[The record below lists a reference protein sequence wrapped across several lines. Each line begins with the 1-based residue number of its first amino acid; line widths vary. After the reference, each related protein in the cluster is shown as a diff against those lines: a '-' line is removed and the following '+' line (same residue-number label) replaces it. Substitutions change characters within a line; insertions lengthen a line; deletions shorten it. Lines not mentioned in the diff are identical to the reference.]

1 MKHIQTFESFLS
13 EAYKRPSP
21 TTKISGEFEITI
33 DSKVVKT
40 KVAGF
45 ERENDDSDSLYFM
58 DGDELRDTIGTL
70 IVKNNVM
77 TRLSKGEVVTA
88 LSSKS
93 GKKLKIKRIGDL

>member
-1 MKHIQTFESFLS
+1 MNEKE
-13 EAYKRPSP
+13 
-21 TTKISGEFEITI
+21 
-33 DSKVVKT
+33 
-40 KVAGF
+40 
-45 ERENDDSDSLYFM
+45 FM